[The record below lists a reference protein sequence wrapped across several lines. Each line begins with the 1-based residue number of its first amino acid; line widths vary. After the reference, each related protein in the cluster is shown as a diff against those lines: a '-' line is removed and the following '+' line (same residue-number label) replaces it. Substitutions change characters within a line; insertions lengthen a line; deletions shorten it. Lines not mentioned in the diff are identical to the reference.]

1 MNKRSIVLLAFIIL
15 FISCREEHS
24 QQNELEA
31 KEIAIKA
38 TINDMITQCWNN
50 KDMEKF
56 RAIATENFIRKNNG
70 IIVANNRNEMEATMN
85 VFFTGFPDLE
95 IILNN
100 TIIKGNQAFTQWTAL
115 GTNTGIFGE
124 TAATGKKIKFSGYH
138 VGYYNNEAKYTG
150 EEVYYNELELLQQ
163 LGYTLVSP
171 IVE

>member
-1 MNKRSIVLLAFIIL
+1 MRKITTVFVAFILL
-15 FISCREEHS
+15 FISCKD
-24 QQNELEA
+24 QQSEQNKFEA

-38 TINDMITQCWNN
+38 TINDMVTQCWNN

-56 RAIATENFIRKNNG
+56 KAIATENFVRKNNG

-95 IILNN
+95 VILNN
-100 TIIKGNQAFTQWTAL
+100 TIVKGNQTFTQWTAL

-124 TAATGKKIKFSGYH
+124 TAATGKKVKFSGYS
-138 VGYYNNEAKYTG
+138 VGYYNDEGKYTG

-171 IVE
+171 VVE

>member
-1 MNKRSIVLLAFIIL
+1 MRKITTVFVAFILL
-15 FISCREEHS
+15 FISCKDQQSEKNKFEE
-24 QQNELEA
+24 

-38 TINDMITQCWNN
+38 TINDMLTQCWNN

-56 RAIATENFIRKNNG
+56 RAIATENFMRKNNG

-95 IILNN
+95 VKLNN
-100 TIIKGNQAFTQWTAL
+100 TVIKGNQAFTQWSAL

-124 TAATGKKIKFSGYH
+124 TAATGKKVKFNGYA
-138 VGYYNNEAKYTG
+138 VGYYNDEGKYTG

-171 IVE
+171 VVE

>member
-1 MNKRSIVLLAFIIL
+1 MRKLTILFVAFILL
-15 FISCREEHS
+15 FISCNEQQS
-24 QQNELEA
+24 QQDEVEA

-38 TINDMITQCWNN
+38 SLNDMVTQCWNK

-56 RAIATENFIRKNNG
+56 RAIASENFMRKNNG

-95 IILNN
+95 VILNN
-100 TIIKGNQAFTQWTAL
+100 TVIKGNQVFSQWSVT

-124 TAATGKKIKFSGYH
+124 TPATGKKVKFSGYT
-138 VGYYNNEAKYTG
+138 VGFYDDKAKYLG
-150 EEVYYNELELLQQ
+150 EEIYYNELELLQQ
-163 LGYTLVSP
+163 LGYTLVYP

>member
-1 MNKRSIVLLAFIIL
+1 MNKISIVLLAFIIL
-15 FISCREEHS
+15 FISCREEQS

-100 TIIKGNQAFTQWTAL
+100 TIIKGNQAFSQWTAV

>member
-1 MNKRSIVLLAFIIL
+1 MNKISIVLLAFIIL
-15 FISCREEHS
+15 FISCREEQS

-38 TINDMITQCWNN
+38 TINNMVTQCWNN

-100 TIIKGNQAFTQWTAL
+100 TIIKGNQAFSQWTAV

>member
-1 MNKRSIVLLAFIIL
+1 MNKISIVLLAVIIL
-15 FISCREEHS
+15 FISCGEEQS
-24 QQNELEA
+24 QQNGLEA

-100 TIIKGNQAFTQWTAL
+100 TIIKGNQAFSQWTAV

>member
-1 MNKRSIVLLAFIIL
+1 MSKISIVLLSFIIL
-15 FISCREEHS
+15 FISCREEQS

-38 TINDMITQCWNN
+38 TINDMVTQCWNN

-56 RAIATENFIRKNNG
+56 REIATENFIRKNNG

-85 VFFTGFPDLE
+85 IFFTGFPDLE
-95 IILNN
+95 VILNN

-124 TAATGKKIKFSGYH
+124 TAATGKKVKFIGYS
-138 VGYYNNEAKYTG
+138 VGYYNDKGKYTG

-163 LGYTLVSP
+163 LGYSLVSP

>member
-1 MNKRSIVLLAFIIL
+1 MNKISIVLLAFIIL
-15 FISCREEHS
+15 FISCREDQS

-100 TIIKGNQAFTQWTAL
+100 TIIKGNQAFSQWTAV

>member
-15 FISCREEHS
+15 FISCREEQS

-38 TINDMITQCWNN
+38 TINDMVTQCWNN

-95 IILNN
+95 VILNN
-100 TIIKGNQAFTQWTAL
+100 TIIKGNQAFSQWTAV

-124 TAATGKKIKFSGYH
+124 TAATGKKIKFSGYT
-138 VGYYNNEAKYTG
+138 VGFYTDEAKYTG

>member
-1 MNKRSIVLLAFIIL
+1 MNKISIVLLAVIIL
-15 FISCREEHS
+15 FISCREEQS

-38 TINDMITQCWNN
+38 TINNMVTQCWNN

-100 TIIKGNQAFTQWTAL
+100 TIIKGNQAFSQWTAV

>member
-1 MNKRSIVLLAFIIL
+1 MNKISIVLLALIIL
-15 FISCREEHS
+15 FISCREEQS

-38 TINDMITQCWNN
+38 TINDMVTQCWNN

-56 RAIATENFIRKNNG
+56 RTIATENFMRKNNG
-70 IIVANNRNEMEATMN
+70 IIAANNRNEMEATMN

-95 IILNN
+95 VILNN

-124 TAATGKKIKFSGYH
+124 TAATGKKVKFSGYS
-138 VGYYNNEAKYTG
+138 VGYYNDEGKYAG